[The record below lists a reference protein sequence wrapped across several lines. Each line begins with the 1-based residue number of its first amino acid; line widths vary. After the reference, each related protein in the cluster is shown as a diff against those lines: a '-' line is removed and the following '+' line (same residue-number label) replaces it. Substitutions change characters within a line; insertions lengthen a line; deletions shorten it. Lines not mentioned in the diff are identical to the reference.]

1 MLTVKEV
8 TQRLIN
14 EGISVNEKTVTR
26 WLREGKL
33 KAARSAHIKIIY
45 SVNQDDLTAFI
56 SKLKTEKST
65 EDQHSQ
71 LKKTLLENERLKE
84 EVDRL
89 RSAISI
95 EQAKVRSLKKM
106 LKAEFALT
114 DFKPSSIHSFIGL
127 DAATDT
133 QELKRELKKILKALH
148 PDRGGDER
156 LFKVMYEHYNKLKL

>member
-8 TQRLIN
+8 TQQLIDA
-14 EGISVNEKTVTR
+14 GISVNEKTVTR

-33 KAARSAHIKIIY
+33 KADRSAHIKIIY

-56 SKLKTEKST
+56 SKLKTEKSS
-65 EDQHSQ
+65 EDQQ
-71 LKKTLLENERLKE
+71 TQFKKTRLENERLKE

-114 DFKPSSIHSFIGL
+114 DYKPASIHSFIGL
-127 DAATDT
+127 DAATDK
-133 QELKRELKKILKALH
+133 QELKKELKKILKALH